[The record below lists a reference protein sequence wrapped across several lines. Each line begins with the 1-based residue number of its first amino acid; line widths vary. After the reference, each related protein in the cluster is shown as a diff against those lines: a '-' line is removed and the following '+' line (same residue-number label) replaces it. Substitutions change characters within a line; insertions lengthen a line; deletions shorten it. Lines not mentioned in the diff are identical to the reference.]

1 LKEKIK
7 AAITQYP
14 DDRDLRK
21 IVRQF
26 NATERQGGKTKPII
40 EKFNQRLS
48 ILKIGNLPQT

>member
-40 EKFNQRLS
+40 EKFDQRLS